1 MNKYLVVLNFRTLIA
16 LAIATLTLGLSYVFN
31 LSYNIDLTLVS
42 IAIIF
47 PLVFN
52 IRGSFQRRERALEY
66 LSQFRSALLTLN
78 YYFRNSPKLMDADKI
93 EIANILVE
101 ISNELPVHLGK
112 NDYGTKKIDDSVQE
126 VFNFITAKDELIPAR
141 YKVRIIRFL
150 YDLHESIEN
159 LHAIHV
165 HRTIISLKAYCEYSI
180 YVFPLIYV
188 PTIIYHVG
196 MDTSK
201 WIAFFTVLFTEFIL
215 ISLFNI
221 QDQMEYPFD
230 QVGMDDIKLE
240 IFKFDRQTGSNLV
253 GN

>member
-1 MNKYLVVLNFRTLIA
+1 MFKKIKQMNKYLVVLNYRTLIA
-16 LAIATLTLGLSYVFN
+16 LGIAGVTLWLSYIFN
-31 LSYNIDLTLVS
+31 FSYNIDLTLLS

-52 IRGSFQRRERALEY
+52 IRGSFKRRERALEY

-78 YYFRNSPKLMDADKI
+78 YYFNNSPKLPEDDKS
-93 EIANILVE
+93 EITNTLLE
-101 ISNELPVHLGK
+101 ISNELTVHLGK
-112 NDYGTKKIDDSVQE
+112 SDYDTKDIDDRVQK
-126 VFNFITAKDELIPAR
+126 VFNFIMDKDEFIPTR

-150 YDLHESIEN
+150 NDLHESIEN

-165 HRTIISLKAYCEYSI
+165 HRTIVSLKAYCEYSI

-188 PTIIYHVG
+188 PVIIYHVG

-201 WIAFFTVLFTEFIL
+201 WVAFFTVIFTEFIL

-230 QVGMDDIKLE
+230 KVGMDDIKLE
-240 IFKFDRQTGSNLV
+240 TFKFDR
-253 GN
+253 

>member
-1 MNKYLVVLNFRTLIA
+1 MNKYLIVLNFRTLIA
-16 LAIATLTLGLSYVFN
+16 LVIATLTLWLSYIFN
-31 LSYNIDLTLVS
+31 FSYNIDLTLVS

-66 LSQFRSALLTLN
+66 LSQFRSSLLTIN
-78 YYFRNSPKLMDADKI
+78 YYFRNSPKLIDDDKE
-93 EIANILVE
+93 EITNILRE

-112 NDYGTKKIDDSVQE
+112 SDYDTKEIDERVQK
-126 VFNFITAKDELIPAR
+126 VFSFITDKDEFIPTR
-141 YKVRIIRFL
+141 YKVRIFRFL
-150 YDLHESIEN
+150 FDLHESIEN

-196 MDTSK
+196 METSK
-201 WIAFFTVLFTEFIL
+201 WIAFFTVLFTQFIL

-240 IFKFDRQTGSNLV
+240 TFKFDR
-253 GN
+253 

>member
-1 MNKYLVVLNFRTLIA
+1 MKKYVVILNFRTIIA
-16 LAIATLTLGLSYVFN
+16 LVIALVTLWISYIFQF
-31 LSYNIDLTLVS
+31 SYNIDLTLLS

-52 IRGSFQRRERALEY
+52 IRGSFKRRERALEY
-66 LSQFRSALLTLN
+66 LSRFRSALLTLN
-78 YYFRNSPKLMDADKI
+78 YYFQNSPKLTEDDKS
-93 EIANILVE
+93 EISNILLE
-101 ISNELPVHLGK
+101 ISNELTVHLGK
-112 NDYGTKKIDDSVQE
+112 SDYDTKDIDKKVQK
-126 VFNFITAKDELIPAR
+126 VFEFITHKDEFISVR
-141 YKVRIIRFL
+141 YKARIFRFL
-150 YDLHESIEN
+150 NDLHESIEN

-180 YVFPLIYV
+180 YIFPFIYV

-201 WIAFFTVLFTEFIL
+201 WIAFFTVIFTEFIL

-230 QVGMDDIKLE
+230 KIGMDDIKLE
-240 IFKFDRQTGSNLV
+240 TFKFDR
-253 GN
+253 

>member
-1 MNKYLVVLNFRTLIA
+1 MNKYLVVLNYRTFIA
-16 LAIATLTLGLSYVFN
+16 LAIATVTLWLSYIFN
-31 LSYNIDLTLVS
+31 FSYNIDLTLVS

-66 LSQFRSALLTLN
+66 LSQFRSALLTIY
-78 YYFRNSPKLMDADKI
+78 YYFNNSPKLTDDDKK
-93 EIANILVE
+93 EITNILLE
-101 ISNELPVHLGK
+101 ISNTLPLHLGRS
-112 NDYGTKKIDDSVQE
+112 DHDTKELDNTIQK
-126 VFNFITAKDELIPAR
+126 VFSFITDKNEFIPAR
-141 YKVRIIRFL
+141 YKVKIIRFL
-150 YDLHESIEN
+150 FDLHESVEN

-180 YVFPLIYV
+180 YIFPLIYV

-196 MDTSK
+196 METSK

-230 QVGMDDIKLE
+230 NIGMDDIRLDT
-240 IFKFDRQTGSNLV
+240 FKFERGTFNDV
-253 GN
+253 

>member
-1 MNKYLVVLNFRTLIA
+1 MKKYLVVLNFRTLIA
-16 LAIATLTLGLSYVFN
+16 LGIAIVTLGLAYILNFSYD
-31 LSYNIDLTLVS
+31 IDLTLVS

-52 IRGSFQRRERALEY
+52 IRGSFKRRERCLEY
-66 LSQFRSALLTLN
+66 LSQFRSALLTLY
-78 YYFRNSPKLMDADKI
+78 YYFRNTPKLTDEDKR
-93 EIANILVE
+93 EITNILLE

-112 NDYGTKKIDDSVQE
+112 RDHDTKEIDNSVQK
-126 VFNFITAKDELIPAR
+126 VNNFLTDKDELIPAR
-141 YKVRIIRFL
+141 YKVRMIRFL
-150 YDLHESIEN
+150 FDLHESIEN

-165 HRTIISLKAYCEYSI
+165 HRTVISLKAYCLYSI
-180 YVFPLIYV
+180 YVFPFIYV

-215 ISLFNI
+215 ISLYNI
-221 QDQMEYPFD
+221 QDQIEYPFD

-240 IFKFDRQTGSNLV
+240 TFKFDR
-253 GN
+253 

>member
-1 MNKYLVVLNFRTLIA
+1 MNKYLVVSNLRTLIA
-16 LAIATLTLGLSYVFN
+16 LVIALVTLVICYIFEF
-31 LSYNIDLTLVS
+31 SYNIDLTLVS

-52 IRGSFQRRERALEY
+52 IRGSFNRRERALEY

-78 YYFRNSPKLMDADKI
+78 YYFKNSPKLTEDDKR
-93 EIANILVE
+93 EMTNILLE
-101 ISNELPVHLGK
+101 ISNELTVHLGRSEYATK
-112 NDYGTKKIDDSVQE
+112 NIDDRVQK
-126 VFNFITAKDELIPAR
+126 VFNFITDKDELIPVR
-141 YKVRIIRFL
+141 YKVRIFRFL
-150 YDLHESIEN
+150 NDLHESIEN

-180 YVFPLIYV
+180 YIFPFIYV

-201 WIAFFTVLFTEFIL
+201 WFAFFTVLFTEFIL
-215 ISLFNI
+215 ISLYNI

-230 QVGMDDIKLE
+230 KVGMDDIKLE
-240 IFKFDRQTGSNLV
+240 TFKFDR
-253 GN
+253 

>member
-1 MNKYLVVLNFRTLIA
+1 MKKFIVILNLRTLIA
-16 LAIATLTLGLSYVFN
+16 LVIALSTLWVSYTYKF
-31 LSYNIDLTLVS
+31 SYNIDLTLLS

-52 IRGSFQRRERALEY
+52 IRGSFKRRERALEY

-78 YYFRNSPKLMDADKI
+78 YYFRNAPKLTENDKS
-93 EIANILVE
+93 EITNILLE
-101 ISNELPVHLGK
+101 ISNELTVHLGK
-112 NDYGTKKIDDSVQE
+112 SDTDTKDIDERVQK
-126 VFNFITAKDELIPAR
+126 VFNFITDKDELIPAR

-150 YDLHESIEN
+150 NDLHKSIEN

-180 YVFPLIYV
+180 YIFPFIYS

-196 MDTSK
+196 METSK

-230 QVGMDDIKLE
+230 KVGMDDIKLGT
-240 IFKFDRQTGSNLV
+240 FMFDR
-253 GN
+253 

>member
-1 MNKYLVVLNFRTLIA
+1 MKKYLVVLNFRTFIA
-16 LAIATLTLGLSYVFN
+16 LAIALLTLWLSYIFN
-31 LSYNIDLTLVS
+31 LSYNIDLTLLS

-52 IRGSFQRRERALEY
+52 IRGSFKRRERALEY
-66 LSQFRSALLTLN
+66 LSQFRSALLTLY
-78 YYFRNSPKLMDADKI
+78 YYFNNSPKLTEDDKK
-93 EIANILVE
+93 EITDILLA
-101 ISNELPVHLGK
+101 ISNELTVHLGK
-112 NDYGTKKIDDSVQE
+112 SDYDTKEIDDRVQK
-126 VFNFITAKDELIPAR
+126 VFDFITEKDELIPAR
-141 YKVRIIRFL
+141 YKVRIFSFMN
-150 YDLHESIEN
+150 DLHESIEN

-180 YVFPLIYV
+180 YIFPCIYV

-196 MDTSK
+196 METSK

-230 QVGMDDIKLE
+230 KIGMDDIKLDT
-240 IFKFDRQTGSNLV
+240 FKFDR
-253 GN
+253 

>member
-1 MNKYLVVLNFRTLIA
+1 MLIA
-16 LAIATLTLGLSYVFN
+16 LITISLSYIFN
-31 LSYNIDLTLVS
+31 FSYDIDLTLLS
-42 IAIIF
+42 IAVIF

-52 IRGSFQRRERALEY
+52 IRGSFKRRERALEY

-78 YYFRNSPKLMDADKI
+78 YFFQNSSKLTEDDKM
-93 EIANILVE
+93 EVTNILLE
-101 ISNELPVHLGK
+101 ISNGLSVHLGK
-112 NDYGTKKIDDSVQE
+112 SDYDTKDIDDKVQK
-126 VFNFITAKDELIPAR
+126 VFNFITARDELIPTR
-141 YKVRIIRFL
+141 YKVRIFSFL
-150 YDLHESIEN
+150 NDLHQSIEN

-180 YVFPLIYV
+180 YVFPFIYA

-196 MDTSK
+196 METSK

-230 QVGMDDIKLE
+230 KVGMDDIKLE
-240 IFKFDRQTGSNLV
+240 NFKIDR
-253 GN
+253 

>member
-1 MNKYLVVLNFRTLIA
+1 MKKYLVILNFRTIIA
-16 LAIATLTLGLSYVFN
+16 LVIAVITLWVSYVFN
-31 LSYNIDLTLVS
+31 LSYNIDLTLLS

-52 IRGSFQRRERALEY
+52 IRGSFKRRERALEY

-78 YYFRNSPKLMDADKI
+78 YYFNNAPKLPENDKR
-93 EIANILVE
+93 EITSILLE
-101 ISNELPVHLGK
+101 ISNELTVHLGK
-112 NDYGTKKIDDSVQE
+112 RDYNTKDIDARVQR
-126 VFNFITAKDELIPAR
+126 VFDFVTEKDELIPAR
-141 YKVRIIRFL
+141 YKVRIFSFL
-150 YDLHESIEN
+150 NDLHESIEN

-180 YVFPLIYV
+180 YLFPLIYV

-196 MDTSK
+196 METSK

-230 QVGMDDIKLE
+230 KVGMDDIQLE
-240 IFKFDRQTGSNLV
+240 TFKFDR
-253 GN
+253 

>member
-16 LAIATLTLGLSYVFN
+16 LAIATGTLWLSYIFN
-31 LSYNIDLTLVS
+31 FSYNIDLTLIS

-66 LSQFRSALLTLN
+66 LSQFRSALLTLQ
-78 YYFRNSPKLMDADKI
+78 YYFKNSPKLNDDDI
-93 EIANILVE
+93 VEITNILSE

-112 NDYGTKKIDDSVQE
+112 NDYNTKEIDDRVKK
-126 VFNFITAKDELIPAR
+126 VFNFITDKDESIPAR

-180 YVFPLIYV
+180 YIFPLIYV

-240 IFKFDRQTGSNLV
+240 TFMFDR
-253 GN
+253 